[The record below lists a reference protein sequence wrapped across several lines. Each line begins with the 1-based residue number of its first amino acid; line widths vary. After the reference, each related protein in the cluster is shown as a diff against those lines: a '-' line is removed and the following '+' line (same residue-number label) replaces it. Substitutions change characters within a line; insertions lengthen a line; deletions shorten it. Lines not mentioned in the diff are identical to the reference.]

1 MEMQTWCMA
10 LNESSSKLP
19 NLSNASG
26 MTFDRG
32 CVQGW
37 KPLSS
42 LGKVID
48 IHHGNKMTRNTYQE
62 HVLVSNHQTCAK
74 HAFWSFSQCCEMH
87 ATGFFFRRSNTL
99 TQAPSRKNFIR
110 LEKHVKRIQSYVGFI
125 LCQISVATYIFKR
138 NNYRHS
144 YNML

>member
-10 LNESSSKLP
+10 FNESSSKLP
-19 NLSNASG
+19 NSSNASG

-48 IHHGNKMTRNTYQE
+48 IHHVNKMRTNTYQQ

-74 HAFWSFSQCCEMH
+74 HAFWSFSGCCE
-87 ATGFFFRRSNTL
+87 TKLQDFFAQIQPTDTSAL
-99 TQAPSRKNFIR
+99 TKELYSLGKTCKETSK
-110 LEKHVKRIQSYVGFI
+110 LWGFI
-125 LCQISVATYIFKR
+125 LFQISVATYMWTR
-138 NNYRHS
+138 
-144 YNML
+144 

>member
-10 LNESSSKLP
+10 FNESSSKLP
-19 NLSNASG
+19 NSSNASG

-48 IHHGNKMTRNTYQE
+48 IHHGNKMRTNTYQQ
-62 HVLVSNHQTCAK
+62 HVLVSNHQNVCETCILEFLRVLRDA
-74 HAFWSFSQCCEMH
+74 CYRI
-87 ATGFFFRRSNTL
+87 FFAQIQPTDTSAL
-99 TQAPSRKNFIR
+99 TKELYSLGKTCKETSK
-110 LEKHVKRIQSYVGFI
+110 LWGFI
-125 LCQISVATYIFKR
+125 LCQISVATYMWTR
-138 NNYRHS
+138 
-144 YNML
+144 